1 MEQVDPDREHMK
13 GNTMMRTRHL
23 KLAGPLLVIVA
34 MAALPRALAAQT
46 PTRLL
51 VRAVANDAKVI
62 GSGVGGARIT
72 VRNARTGE
80 VLANGE
86 QKGSTGDT
94 NSIMVA
100 PRMRGSTVFGTE
112 GAAHFIATLALEEP
126 TLVEVVAE
134 GPLGT
139 EQALRQASKTI
150 LMIPGEDFLGEGLIL
165 NLYGFT
171 VVIEEPAGDG
181 ARKAGSPFEVKAE
194 VTMLCGCPTEPGGMW
209 DSDQISITARLLRG
223 DAVVAD
229 ATLRYAGERSTYV
242 GSLTVSEAGHYDLLV
257 LAVDAGRANSG
268 MARSRVEVR

>member
-1 MEQVDPDREHMK
+1 
-13 GNTMMRTRHL
+13 MRTKHL
-23 KLAGPLLVIVA
+23 GLAGAFLVIA
-34 MAALPRALAAQT
+34 ATMAVPWPLAAQI

-72 VRNARTGE
+72 IRDARTGQ
-80 VLANGE
+80 VLAEGE

-100 PRMRGSTVFGTE
+100 PRKRGSKVFGTD
-112 GAAHFIATLALEEP
+112 GAAHFLATLSLDEP

-139 EQALRQASKTI
+139 EQALRRASKTV
-150 LMIPGEDFLGEGLIL
+150 LMLPGEDFLGEGLVL

-171 VVIEEPAGDG
+171 VVIERPGDDG
-181 ARKAGSPFEVKAE
+181 RPNTGSPFEVRAK

-209 DSDQISITARLLRG
+209 DADQMSITARLLRG
-223 DAVVAD
+223 DAIVAD

-242 GSLTVSEAGHYDLLV
+242 GSLTASEAGQYDLVV
-257 LAVDAGRANSG
+257 LAVDTGKANSG